1 MTGALQAVEGWGEAG
16 LWAHRLGQLDHS
28 REIGEDCGNVAA
40 KEGVLRV
47 PLGFG
52 FELGEEA
59 HFASDVDCY
68 GDAILVEHAV
78 AGECGDA
85 RIG

>member
-1 MTGALQAVEGWGEAG
+1 LKDGVRQVFGLTGSASWIIHARSV
-16 LWAHRLGQLDHS
+16 RT
-28 REIGEDCGNVAA
+28 GNVAA